1 MEDENYK
8 LLLEKLESFNKQ
20 IEDLKTQ
27 VKDVT
32 AFNREL
38 LNSHSNGTPK
48 EKDDTEELWK
58 NLKEGLRHGR
68 SN

>member
-38 LNSHSNGTPK
+38 LNSHSTGTPK
-48 EKDDTEELWK
+48 DEDDTEQLWK